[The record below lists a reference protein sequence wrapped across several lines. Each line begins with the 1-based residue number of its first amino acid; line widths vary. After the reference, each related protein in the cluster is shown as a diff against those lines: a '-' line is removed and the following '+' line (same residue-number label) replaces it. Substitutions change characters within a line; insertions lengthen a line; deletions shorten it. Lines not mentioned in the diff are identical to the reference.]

1 LIKILEQKIL
11 IVSTQFAFFEGF
23 FYTRNNRTPP
33 STQGIIVIATTDFK
47 KGIKILYNN
56 APYIILDYHHVKP
69 GKGGAFVKTKMRN
82 MITGLIWE
90 DTFRSGEKFEQPD
103 LEYHDMQFLYAE
115 GDLYHFMDQESFDQI
130 TFNKE
135 QIAEV
140 LDYLKEQE
148 IYTVL
153 YFEGKPIT
161 VTAPMFMEIEIK
173 ETMPGVRGDTAQG
186 GATKPA
192 TLTSGL
198 VIQVP
203 LFVNEGDFVKIDTRT
218 GEYMERVK
226 K

>member
-1 LIKILEQKIL
+1 MRQP
-11 IVSTQFAFFEGF
+11 EG
-23 FYTRNNRTPP
+23 N
-33 STQGIIVIATTDFK
+33 IVIATTDFK

-90 DTFRSGEKFEQPD
+90 DTFRSGEKFQQPD
-103 LEYHDMQFLYAE
+103 LEYTDMQYLYSD
-115 GDLYHFMDQESFDQI
+115 GGLYHFMDQNTFDQVS
-130 TFNKE
+130 FNKE
-135 QIAEV
+135 QIEEV
-140 LDYLKEQE
+140 LDFLKEQE

-153 YFEGKPIT
+153 NFEGKPIT
-161 VTAPMFMEIEIK
+161 VSAPMFMEIAVK

-192 TLTSGL
+192 TLESGL

-203 LFVNEGDFVKIDTRT
+203 LFVNEGDIIKIDTRT
-218 GEYMERVK
+218 SSYMERVK

>member
-1 LIKILEQKIL
+1 MPFIKAFFIL
-11 IVSTQFAFFEGF
+11 IEGQNCAKNQ
-23 FYTRNNRTPP
+23 RNPM
-33 STQGIIVIATTDFK
+33 IATTDFK

-90 DTFRSGEKFEQPD
+90 DTFRSGEKFPQPD
-103 LEYHDMQFLYAE
+103 LEYTEMQYLYSD
-115 GDLYHFMDQESFDQI
+115 GTLYHFMDQNTFDQI
-130 TFNKE
+130 SFNKE
-135 QIAEV
+135 QIEEV

-148 IYTVL
+148 IYTVI
-153 YFEGKPIT
+153 YFQGKPIT
-161 VTAPMFMEIEIK
+161 VNAPMFMEMKVIES
-173 ETMPGVRGDTAQG
+173 MPGVRGDTAQG

-192 TLTSGL
+192 TLESGL

-203 LFVNEGDFVKIDTRT
+203 LFVNEGDIIKIDTRDKT
-218 GEYMERVK
+218 YMERVK